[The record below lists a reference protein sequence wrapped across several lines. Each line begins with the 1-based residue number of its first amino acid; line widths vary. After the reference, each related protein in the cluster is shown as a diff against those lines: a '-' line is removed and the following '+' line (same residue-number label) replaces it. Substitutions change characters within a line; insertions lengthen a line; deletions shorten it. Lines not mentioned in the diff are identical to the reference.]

1 MENELMKYF
10 VTQGAFAALF
20 VWLLITTKKDNKE
33 REKNY
38 QDTIREN
45 QNIISKNQEVI
56 QENQNIISK
65 LTDKFNV
72 VDVIKED
79 IKDIKNH
86 IFKQEMV

>member
-10 VTQGAFAALF
+10 ITQGAFAALF
-20 VWLLITTKKDNKE
+20 VWLLITTKKDNKD

-38 QDTIREN
+38 QDTIKEN
-45 QNIISKNQEVI
+45 QSIISKNQDAI
-56 QENQNIISK
+56 KENQSIISK

-72 VDVIKED
+72 VDVIQND

-86 IFKQEMV
+86 IFK